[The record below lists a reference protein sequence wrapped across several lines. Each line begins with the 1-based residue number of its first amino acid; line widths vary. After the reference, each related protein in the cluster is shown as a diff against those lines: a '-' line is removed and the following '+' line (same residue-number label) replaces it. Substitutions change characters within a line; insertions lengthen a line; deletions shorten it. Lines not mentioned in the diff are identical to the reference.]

1 MDFVEL
7 LPELNIAFFETLY
20 MVAIAIVVAIVIGMP
35 LGILLYVTDNGLVL
49 ENRFV
54 KAVAGI
60 VTNLI
65 RSIPFIIL
73 LVFLLPF
80 TNFLIGTQIGPTA
93 ASVPLSVAAIPFFA
107 RIVEASA
114 REIDKGVIEAAV
126 SVGASPWTIIKDIIL
141 PEAKSGIISGLTITL
156 ISLVGYS
163 AMAGMVGGGGIGDL
177 AIRYGYNRYDN
188 LVMYTTVVVL
198 IVLVQI
204 IQFSGDYIAKKVD
217 KR

>member
-1 MDFVEL
+1 MGIMEL
-7 LPELNIAFFETLY
+7 LPELNQAFFETLY
-20 MVAIAIVVAIVIGMP
+20 MVAIAVVIAILIGMP

-54 KAVAGI
+54 KSVAGI

-80 TNFLIGTQIGPTA
+80 TNLLIGTQIGPTA

-107 RIVEASA
+107 RIVESSA

-141 PEAKSGIISGLTITL
+141 PEAKPGIISGLTITM

-163 AMAGMVGGGGIGDL
+163 AMAGTVGGGGIGDL
-177 AIRYGYNRYDN
+177 AIRYGYYRYDN
-188 LVMYTTVVVL
+188 MVMYTTVVIL
-198 IVLVQI
+198 IVLVQV
-204 IQFSGDYIAKKVD
+204 IQFSGDFIAKKVN